1 MALNDIQEKTPNF
14 KTLKDC
20 AFGCCQSLIIW
31 RQPTHREI
39 KNWTPKH
46 SGSKSS
52 NHNPQ
57 KWPFEPLKKLLFL
70 ECYNCPIYSLVRLRK
85 CFKTIGS
92 RNWGQFLIARFCF
105 WSFSGFFPFALLIEK
120 LINVQGVNKGEFPFK
135 KGVWEL
141 ETVFQTTWKG
151 KAEIPEGLFKS
162 DLYVIP
168 KAWGSNSLEL

>member
-1 MALNDIQEKTPNF
+1 MCDPYNITLRFTVALNDIQEKTPNF

-105 WSFSGFFPFALLIEK
+105 WSFYGFFSFALLIEK
-120 LINVQGVNKGEFPFK
+120 LINVQGV
-135 KGVWEL
+135 
-141 ETVFQTTWKG
+141 KG